1 MRAMRDAG
9 AGAVGETLPILLAG
23 EPVVLLADRALY
35 WPARGRLLIADLHLG
50 KGDVFRAA
58 GIPVPTGGTAHDL
71 ARLDV
76 LLRATGAHAL
86 WILGDFLHGPRH
98 AGVDAAWR
106 ALRDAHPHVHMAVV
120 RGNHDRRFDRDAAGV
135 EEVPDGLVDGPFAFR
150 HAPHDE
156 PPAGA
161 TGDAPHLLCGHVH
174 PVLRIPGTGAHPLF
188 WLQPGC
194 TVLPAFSRFTGG
206 YRVSPAACAGSVVCD
221 GRALLRLP

>member
-1 MRAMRDAG
+1 MRDAG

-71 ARLDV
+71 ARLDA
-76 LLRATGAHAL
+76 LLRATAAREL
-86 WILGDFLHGPRH
+86 WVLGDFLHGPRH

-106 ALRDAHPHVHMAVV
+106 AFRHAHARVHVAVV
-120 RGNHDRRFDRDAAGV
+120 RGNHDARFDAGAAGV
-135 EEVPDGLVDGPFAFR
+135 DEVPDGIHDGPFVFR
-150 HAPHDE
+150 HAPHE
-156 PPAGA
+156 VAAPVH
-161 TGDAPHLLCGHVH
+161 GDAPHLLCGHVH
-174 PVLRIPGTGAHPLF
+174 PVLRIRGAGAHPMF